1 MKLTL
6 RSKYDLFKIIY
17 TIINN
22 SLIKRKFLQRE
33 NMKLSQ
39 ESPIKLRSYIF
50 GILCKTFTIATNK

>member
-6 RSKYDLFKIIY
+6 RSKYNLLKIIY

-39 ESPIKLRSYIF
+39 ESPIKLHSYIF